1 MDGSIH
7 DGLIFLIKQDSDSLI
22 FYLWFWIPFFCYGLF
37 YFLDGFSDWG
47 FFKGKEKFGPKGKAY
62 FGIFIMLICAPNCF
76 ISICDILHPKVVFAC
91 HDDGFYLKNNK
102 PFVRWSDVSTV
113 KMSHYRRSRYR
124 RSRKTIL
131 LKFSNEDLIVKSLP
145 MFDKLMY
152 SLRKINYDGYGF
164 LINLK
169 YTDRSISAKDIFQI
183 FEKKCPKA
191 VFIK

>member
-113 KMSHYRRSRYR
+113 KMSHYRSARE
-124 RSRKTIL
+124 TIL
-131 LKFSNEDLIVKSLP
+131 LKFNNESLFVRSLP
-145 MFDKLMY
+145 LFDKIMY
-152 SLRKINYDGYGF
+152 SLKKMDYDGYGF
-164 LINLK
+164 LISLK
-169 YTDRSISAKDIFQI
+169 DTDRSISAKDIFQI

>member
-7 DGLIFLIKQDSDSLI
+7 DGLVFLIKQDPDFLV
-22 FYLWFWIPFFCYGLF
+22 FNLWLWIPFFCYGLF
-37 YFLDGFSDWG
+37 YFLDGFFDWG

-62 FGIFIMLICAPNCF
+62 FGIFVMLICAPNCF

-102 PFVRWSDVSTV
+102 PFVSWSDVSTV
-113 KMSHYRRSRYR
+113 EMARYR
-124 RSRKTIL
+124 HSKKIIL

>member
-7 DGLIFLIKQDSDSLI
+7 DGLVFLIKQDPDSLI
-22 FYLWFWIPFFCYGLF
+22 FDLWLWIPFFCYGLF
-37 YFLDGFSDWG
+37 YFLDGFFDWG
-47 FFKGKEKFGPKGKAY
+47 FFKGKEEFGPKGKAY
-62 FGIFIMLICAPNCF
+62 FGIFVMLIFATKCF
-76 ISICDILHPKVVFAC
+76 ILICDILHPKVVFAC

-113 KMSHYRRSRYR
+113 KMSHYRSARE
-124 RSRKTIL
+124 TIL
-131 LKFSNEDLIVKSLP
+131 LKFNNESLFVRSLP
-145 MFDKLMY
+145 LFDKIMY
-152 SLRKINYDGYGF
+152 SLKKMDYDGYGF

>member
-7 DGLIFLIKQDSDSLI
+7 DGLVFLIKQDPDSLI
-22 FYLWFWIPFFCYGLF
+22 FDLWLWIPFFCYGLF
-37 YFLDGFSDWG
+37 YFLDGVFNWG
-47 FFKGKEKFGPKGKAY
+47 FFKGKEK
-62 FGIFIMLICAPNCF
+62 
-76 ISICDILHPKVVFAC
+76 DILHPKVVFAC

-102 PFVRWSDVSTV
+102 PFVSWSDVSTV
-113 KMSHYRRSRYR
+113 EMVHYRRSRE
-124 RSRKTIL
+124 TIL

-152 SLRKINYDGYGF
+152 SLKKMNYDGYGF

-169 YTDRSISAKDIFQI
+169 YTDRSISAEDIFQI
-183 FEKKCPKA
+183 FEKKCPQA

>member
-7 DGLIFLIKQDSDSLI
+7 DGLVFLIKQDPDSLI
-22 FYLWFWIPFFCYGLF
+22 SLWLWIPFFCYGLF
-37 YFLDGFSDWG
+37 YFLDGFFDWG
-47 FFKGKEKFGPKGKAY
+47 FFKGKEEFGPKGKAY
-62 FGIFIMLICAPNCF
+62 FGIFVMLICAPNCF

-113 KMSHYRRSRYR
+113 KMSHYRRSR
-124 RSRKTIL
+124 KTIL

-152 SLRKINYDGYGF
+152 SLRRINYDGYGF
-164 LINLK
+164 LISLK
-169 YTDRSISAKDIFQI
+169 DTGRSLAVEDIFQI